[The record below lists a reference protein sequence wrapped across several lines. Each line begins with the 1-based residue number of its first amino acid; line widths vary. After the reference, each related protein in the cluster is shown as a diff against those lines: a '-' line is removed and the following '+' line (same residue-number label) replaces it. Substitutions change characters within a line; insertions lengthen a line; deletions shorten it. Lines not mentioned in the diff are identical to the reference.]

1 MKKIING
8 RQYDT
13 DKARYLGGDN
23 GGKDFSRWSEA
34 LYQKRTGE
42 FFIYGEGGPM
52 TRYAVATGENNWKGG
67 AKIIPLSYDKAREW
81 AEAHLSADTYGEIFD
96 LPNED
101 AADVTISAILP
112 ATLIARARQRAQE
125 QRTTL
130 TAIIETALQ
139 QYV

>member
-1 MKKIING
+1 MKKIIKG
-8 RQYDT
+8 KQYDT
-13 DKARYLGGDN
+13 EKARFIGCDEGGE
-23 GGKDFSRWSEA
+23 GISGWSEE

-42 FFIYGEGGPM
+42 LFLYAVGGAM
-52 TRYAVATGENNWKGG
+52 THYAVATGDNNWKGG